1 MKNVCVFLSASDVD
15 KKYIDATKELAKLL
29 AQKKYGFVYGGSNR
43 GLMKIMSSAVQQAG
57 GTVIG
62 VTMEILKESRKLDA
76 DEMIIAKD
84 LPERKRILNEKS
96 DAIIVL
102 VGGIGTLDEVT
113 ELLELK
119 KHGVHTKPIIFLNT
133 DNFYEGLKIQLIK
146 MDSEGFLPKKL
157 EEMVIFVEKPNQV
170 IEILDKT
177 IGN

>member
-15 KKYIDATKELAKLL
+15 KKYIDATKELGKLL
-29 AQKKYGFVYGGSNR
+29 VQKKYGFVYGGSDK
-43 GLMKIMSSAVQQAG
+43 GLMKIMSSTVQEAG

-62 VTMEILKESRKLDA
+62 VTMEMLKESRKLDA

-96 DAIIVL
+96 EAIIVL

-119 KHGVHTKPIIFLNT
+119 KHGVHAKPIIFLNT
-133 DNFYEGLKIQLIK
+133 DHFYEGLKVQLMK

-157 EEMVIFVEKPNQV
+157 EEMVIFAEKPSQV
-170 IEILDKT
+170 IEVLEKT

>member
-15 KKYIDATKELAKLL
+15 EKYIDATKELGKLL
-29 AQKKYGFVYGGSNR
+29 AQKRYGLVYGGSDK
-43 GLMKIMSSAVQQAG
+43 GLMKIMSSAVQKAG

-62 VTMEILKESRKLDA
+62 ITMEMLKESRKLDA
-76 DEMIIAKD
+76 NEMIIAKD
-84 LPERKRILNEKS
+84 LPERKRILNERS
-96 DAIIVL
+96 DAIVVL

-133 DNFYEGLKIQLIK
+133 DNFYDGLMAQLMK

-157 EEMVIFVEKPNQV
+157 EEMVIFAEKPSQV
-170 IEILDKT
+170 IEVLEKT